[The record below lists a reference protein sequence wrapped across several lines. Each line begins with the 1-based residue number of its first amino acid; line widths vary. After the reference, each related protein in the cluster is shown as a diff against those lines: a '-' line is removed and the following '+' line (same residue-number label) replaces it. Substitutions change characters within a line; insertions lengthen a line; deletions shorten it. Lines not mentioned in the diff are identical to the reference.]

1 MEILTIP
8 TILKLSANNMKSSSK
23 KKAKKNGEF
32 GFSLFEV
39 VIVICLISIIF
50 LSITIGVP
58 KILNSFKTRNFAML
72 VKKKINAAIKLSS
85 ITGKNYLLSVNKKT
99 ILIWNDIDFNNE
111 YINEK
116 KKNKDFF
123 ILKEIKIP
131 DDIFLKLDK
140 NEICLNDYEES
151 KIEIANNKMGIKYTL
166 VINGFYGESDFE

>member
-1 MEILTIP
+1 
-8 TILKLSANNMKSSSK
+8 MK
-23 KKAKKNGEF
+23 
-32 GFSLFEV
+32 
-39 VIVICLISIIF
+39 
-50 LSITIGVP
+50 
-58 KILNSFKTRNFAML
+58 
-72 VKKKINAAIKLSS
+72 
-85 ITGKNYLLSVNKKT
+85 
-99 ILIWNDIDFNNE
+99 
-111 YINEK
+111 K

>member
-116 KKNKDFF
+116 KKK
-123 ILKEIKIP
+123 
-131 DDIFLKLDK
+131 
-140 NEICLNDYEES
+140 
-151 KIEIANNKMGIKYTL
+151 
-166 VINGFYGESDFE
+166 